1 MRESE
6 PSQFSDLASTD
17 PSLARRDALVAALC
31 ATGLRDGAAFRKVYQ
46 LTSAKL
52 FGICLRICGERQAA
66 EDVLQ
71 EVYLVIWRRAAS
83 FEPLR
88 SSPITWLATIAR
100 NRAIDWRRAQG
111 RPAPPPPSVDV
122 AGTGA
127 GDAVDDAALA
137 DVAMI
142 AREDAHHVH
151 RCLAM
156 LDPVSRD
163 AIRAAFLDGTTYAEL
178 ATRAGIPLAT
188 MKSRVRRGLIQLRK
202 CMADDDA

>member
-1 MRESE
+1 MRDNE
-6 PSQFSDLASTD
+6 PSGFNVLASPIATD
-17 PSLARRDALVAALC
+17 ERRDALTAALA
-31 ATGLRDGAAFRKVYQ
+31 ATGLQDKAAFREVYQ

-71 EVYLVIWRRAAS
+71 EVYLIIWRRAGS

-100 NRAIDWRRAQG
+100 NRAIDWRRVQA
-111 RPAPPPPSVDV
+111 RPPVPPADDAPTADP
-122 AGTGA
+122 
-127 GDAVDDAALA
+127 VDDTALA

-156 LDPVSRD
+156 LDEVARD
-163 AIRAAFLDGTTYAEL
+163 AIRAAFLDGATYAEL
-178 ATRAGIPLAT
+178 AERAGIPLPT
-188 MKSRVRRGLIQLRK
+188 MKSRVRRGLLQLRK
-202 CMADDDA
+202 CMADDA

>member
-1 MRESE
+1 MQESE
-6 PSQFSDLASTD
+6 PSGVGDVASPDTE
-17 PSLARRDALVAALC
+17 RRAALAAALA

-71 EVYLVIWRRAAS
+71 EVYLIIWRRAAS

-100 NRAIDWRRAQG
+100 NRAIDWRRANG
-111 RPAPPPPSVDV
+111 HPLPPPP
-122 AGTGA
+122 
-127 GDAVDDAALA
+127 DAEPRAAVETADDAALA

-151 RCLAM
+151 RCLAT
-156 LDPVSRD
+156 LDRGSRD
-163 AIRAAFLDGTTYAEL
+163 AIRAAFLDGATYAEL
-178 ATRAGIPLAT
+178 AERAGVPLAT
-188 MKSRVRRGLIQLRK
+188 MKSRVRRGLLQLRK
-202 CMADDDA
+202 RMTDDL